1 MSAGR
6 RRSCSVGLY
15 CVSGFHVHGEHHEKE
30 LLEYR
35 HRYVARSVS
44 VHAQQPTA
52 YERSM
57 VGTENEIKGVTVTA
71 RRNAETIQET
81 PVAATV
87 LGADDLRH
95 IQASKLDGIQGAV
108 PNMNIVQDAGTSN
121 TVNAY
126 IRGIGQPAALQSF
139 DPGVGIYID
148 DI

>member
-1 MSAGR
+1 MKKNYLSIAI
-6 RRSCSVGLY
+6 GL
-15 CVSGFHVHGEHHEKE
+15 S
-30 LLEYR
+30 L
-35 HRYVARSVS
+35 ASVS

-71 RRNAETIQET
+71 RRNAETVQET